1 MNSPTPT
8 TTDAH
13 RAVFRRVPAA
23 TTAVL
28 ALIIAGVSAPLSAQ
42 TAPAVTQDPI
52 KMEAFVSTGTR
63 FNDRTVIE
71 SPVPIDVITRAEME
85 QGGYTEV
92 SQMLQSLVP
101 SFNFPR
107 PSLTDGTDHIR
118 PATLRGLAPD
128 QVLVLVN
135 GKRRHSSALVN
146 VNGSIGRGSVS
157 VDFNAFP
164 SSAVERIEVLRDGA
178 SAQYGSDA
186 IAGVINVILR
196 KDGGWGFDATY
207 GATKEGDGRDL
218 KLSAFA
224 GTKLGGKGALF
235 VTAYSRTHSPTS
247 RGADDTRQQYFG
259 ANAAGAK
266 VAASGNFGAG
276 TGLSAANGTLDSR
289 ESSVNRYN
297 HRFGDPRAREEGVFV
312 NGETPL
318 AGYTAYFFGGATR
331 RHGEGAGFFRR
342 AADDRTVRSIY
353 PDGFLPVIQSNVTDL
368 SVGGG
373 LKGKLDGGWGMDV
386 STALGSNAIAYTIA
400 ETANVTL
407 GSASP
412 KSFYAGTL
420 TNKQSTTNLDLTNEF
435 KTGLPKALKVAL
447 GGEFRH
453 EHYSI
458 RPGTPD
464 SYRDGGV
471 RILDGPNAGNQGAP
485 GSQVFPGFRP
495 SDSGTHTRDA
505 YAFYADLEQELT
517 EQWLVS
523 AAGRF
528 EDYSDFGNK
537 STGKIAT
544 RFAITK
550 PFAIRASVSTGFRA
564 PHLAQQ
570 WFSSTATN
578 FIGGVPF
585 ENKTFPVSDP
595 VAKAL
600 GAKPLTPETSLNQSI
615 GLTWH
620 PVDAFTAS
628 ADVYRI
634 DIDDRI
640 GLSSNFTGAA
650 GSPFLNYLAAQGLVG
665 TTGGRFFTNAVDTRT
680 SGVDLN
686 SRYAFRLSN
695 GAKVTLTAGANF
707 NKTEVTRTK
716 PTPPQLAAVGIT
728 TPLYD
733 LTERL
738 RMEKGQPKDIVN
750 LSATYDLR
758 KWSFLARTVRYGEV
772 QAVQF
777 SSATPAQIA
786 ALTPGYSTYLM
797 PTDPVGANSQIV
809 QRYAPK
815 WITDLDATYRYS
827 KQLTFSV
834 GVNNVANVMPHK
846 TIGSTVAG
854 GTVFNGG
861 DNAGS
866 LPYLLN
872 PTPYG
877 FNGAFY
883 YTKVSYKF

>member
-1 MNSPTPT
+1 
-8 TTDAH
+8 
-13 RAVFRRVPAA
+13 
-23 TTAVL
+23 
-28 ALIIAGVSAPLSAQ
+28 
-42 TAPAVTQDPI
+42 
-52 KMEAFVSTGTR
+52 MEAFVSTGTR

-196 KDGGWGFDATY
+196 KDVGWGFDATY

-224 GTKLGGKGALF
+224 GTKLGDKGSLF

-247 RGADDTRQQYFG
+247 RGAYDTRQQYFG
-259 ANAAGAK
+259 TNAAGVK

-312 NGETPL
+312 NGETPV

-368 SVGGG
+368 SLGGG
-373 LKGKLDGGWGMDV
+373 LKGKLDGGWAMDV

-407 GSASP
+407 GNASP
-412 KSFYAGTL
+412 KTFYAGTL
-420 TNKQSTTNLDLTNEF
+420 TNKQSTTNLDLTNEY
-435 KTGLPKALKVAL
+435 KTGLHKALKVAL

-458 RPGTPD
+458 RPGAPD

-485 GSQVFPGFRP
+485 GAQVFPGFRP

-505 YAFYADLEQELT
+505 YAFYADLEQEIT
-517 EQWLVS
+517 AQWLVS

-537 STGKIAT
+537 STGKLAT

-550 PFAIRASVSTGFRA
+550 PLAIRASVSTGFRA

-600 GAKPLTPETSLNQSI
+600 GAKPLTPETSVNQSV

-620 PVDAFTAS
+620 PVDEFTAS

-686 SRYAFRLSN
+686 SRYAFRLGH

-728 TPLYD
+728 TPLFD
-733 LTERL
+733 LTERI
-738 RMEKGQPKDIVN
+738 RMEKGQPKNIIN

-815 WITDLDATYRYS
+815 WITDLDATYRHS
-827 KQLTFSV
+827 KQLTLSV
-834 GVNNVANVMPHK
+834 GVNNVTNVLPHR
-846 TIGSTVAG
+846 TIGSTVSG